1 MHWSGCIH
9 VDSTCNSILPSKM
22 KPIDDPKSDPNDL
35 LWIDM
40 QSALGPFLKMLFHPW
55 SMLILI

>member
-1 MHWSGCIH
+1 
-9 VDSTCNSILPSKM
+9 M

-55 SMLILI
+55 SIFILFKRLTCAI